1 MRLRHVLALIVF
13 AALPLACSGTDTT
26 SPSGVDALQISD
38 LRLGAGAEATPGH
51 TLVVDYTGWLYDAS
65 KTDGKGQQFD
75 TSQQRGPFTFTLG
88 TGQVIAGWDQGLVGM
103 RAGGQRR
110 LVIPPALAYG
120 SSGSGP
126 IPPNATLVFDVDLR
140 EVD

>member
-1 MRLRHVLALIVF
+1 MRLRHILALILF
-13 AALPLACSGTDTT
+13 AALPLACSGTDAT
-26 SPSGVDALQISD
+26 SPSGVDALQITD
-38 LRLGAGAEATPGH
+38 LRLGAGAEATVGR